1 MGIKTNGISDIYTV
15 NYMAC
20 FFLLSGVDLEY
31 QEWVCVFNN
40 KSGLQQYIF
49 LLINVKESTL
59 FYSLRGV
66 LVLRQ
71 YVYLY
76 IFRDGDDLIDI
87 LYD

>member
-1 MGIKTNGISDIYTV
+1 M
-15 NYMAC
+15 
-20 FFLLSGVDLEY
+20 
-31 QEWVCVFNN
+31 FNN